1 MNIMFINSIGK
12 NSYGGGEKW
21 MVKSA
26 SGLLKR
32 GHRVILASRED
43 SMILK
48 AAQQH
53 GVETA
58 VFTIHGDFSPVTT
71 ARIKTFLAQENID
84 VLICNLNKDVRVA
97 GLAARL
103 LKSPLVIAR
112 HGMLLCG
119 KSWRH
124 KLTLTKLVDGIIT
137 NTESIKAVYATYG
150 WFAPDFVKVIYN
162 GIEDKSHV
170 PAYDFAKDFPG
181 KKVIFSAGRLAEQKG
196 FPYLIE
202 AAAILKKERDD
213 LVFAVS
219 GKGKLEQ
226 ELKALVKKNGLEA
239 SFHFLGF
246 SENVDPY
253 MKGCTLFVL
262 ASIFEGMPN
271 VVMEAMALG
280 KAVVATDV
288 NGTGELMEHQKTG
301 LIVPPRNPAALAD
314 AIRTIIDDEAML
326 RKFEENGLARVQ
338 THFSIEKTVENIEQY
353 LMEKLAEKK
362 RRA

>member
-26 SGLLKR
+26 NGLLKR
-32 GHRVILASRED
+32 GHRVILASRAD

-48 AAQQH
+48 AAEQH

-58 VFTIHGDFSPVTT
+58 VFTIHGDFSPMTT
-71 ARIKTFLAQENID
+71 ARIKTYLAQENID

-97 GLAARL
+97 GLAARM

-137 NTESIKAVYATYG
+137 NTESIKATYATYG
-150 WFAPDFVKVIYN
+150 WFDPDFVKVIYN
-162 GIEDKSHV
+162 GIEDKSQV
-170 PAYDFAKDFPG
+170 QAYDFSKDYPG

-202 AAAILKKERDD
+202 AAAMLKKERDD
-213 LVFAVS
+213 LVFVVS

-226 ELKALVKKNGLEA
+226 ELKSLVKKNGLQD
-239 SFHFLGF
+239 SFHFWGF
-246 SENVDPY
+246 SKNVDPY
-253 MKGCTLFVL
+253 MKGCSLFVL

-271 VVMEAMALG
+271 VVMEAMAVG
-280 KAVVATDV
+280 TAVVATDV
-288 NGTGELMEHQKTG
+288 NGTGELMEDKKTG
-301 LIVPPRNPAALAD
+301 LIVPPRNPAALAN
-314 AIRTIIDDEAML
+314 AIRTAMDDDEL
-326 RKFEENGLARVQ
+326 RHTFAQNGLARVQ
-338 THFSIEKTVENIEQY
+338 AHFSIENTVKNVETY

-362 RRA
+362 CEG